1 MLASISKHYY
11 PEIMNAALSKA
22 TPLSF
27 IFSVAIVAL
36 ATTPAHSAV
45 LANLAGDYQGGTVG
59 DTMSAIS
66 DQNGNGTWLY
76 YDAQVNN
83 DVTPTSIPSGSVLT
97 FDNNPDG
104 GSASTVYNSPG
115 GPDQLPAITNGQLF
129 SDSPAPAAGY
139 LDVHPGNGA
148 DATLMRWTAGSGET
162 GNLVLTFDL
171 SREGVGDGGIAS
183 DPGSGYDDFSIYQ
196 NGTQIYDA
204 NNLYI
209 GTDTSGML
217 TLSGVTMGT
226 TIDLVVSTSNGI
238 LGYNLSYLDAE
249 ISTPEPSTWALMGI
263 GCLALAVVVKRR
275 QPGLARS

>member
-1 MLASISKHYY
+1 
-11 PEIMNAALSKA
+11 MNAIRSALN
-22 TPLSF
+22 PVFLL
-27 IFSVAIVAL
+27 SVALVAL
-36 ATTPAHSAV
+36 ATSSAHSAV

-59 DTMSAIS
+59 DAMTAIS

-76 YDAQVNN
+76 YDAQVNS
-83 DVTPTSIPSGSVLT
+83 DVTPTSIPTGSVLT
-97 FDNNPDG
+97 FDDNPDG
-104 GSASTVYNSPG
+104 GSGSTVYNAPS
-115 GPDQLPAITNGQLF
+115 GPDSLPAVTNGQLF

-139 LDVHPGNGA
+139 LDVHPGSGV

-171 SREGVGDGGIAS
+171 SREGVGDGGIAG
-183 DPGSGYDDFSIYQ
+183 DPGSGYDDFSIYR

-209 GTDTSGML
+209 GTNTSGTL

-249 ISTPEPSTWALMGI
+249 ISTPEPSTWALLLMG
-263 GCLALAVVVKRR
+263 GVVLTVGWKRRQLALASR
-275 QPGLARS
+275 